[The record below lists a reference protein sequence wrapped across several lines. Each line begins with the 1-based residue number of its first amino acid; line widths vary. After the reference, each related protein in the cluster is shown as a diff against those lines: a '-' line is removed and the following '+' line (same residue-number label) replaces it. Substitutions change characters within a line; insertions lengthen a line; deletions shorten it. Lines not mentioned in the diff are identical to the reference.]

1 MDYQVLFNLAMGAI
15 GGLLLLMI
23 NALRQ
28 SLKQLTAD
36 DRELEIKVNAIE
48 VLVVGSF
55 VRRVEFDAKIDAVF
69 VKLDSIEEKLDRRL
83 STRLGDRT

>member
-1 MDYQVLFNLAMGAI
+1 MDYQFLFNLTVGALGTI
-15 GGLLLLMI
+15 ALLMI

-28 SLKQLTAD
+28 SLKQLSAD
-36 DRELEIKVNAIE
+36 DRELAMKVNAIE